1 MQEKPQENPYQFVED
16 ALMYE
21 GGRVSDHLICVRAN
35 NPSPMTYTG
44 TNTYVIA
51 AKLPAQ
57 HTDAAVP
64 AGGAVS
70 ATTAPAPTGAM
81 PVSTAPASA
90 TTAVAPTARIGTR
103 KQDAIL
109 PALCYVVDPGPG
121 GQHIYD
127 VLAALAQYNLTPS
140 AIIETHDHF
149 DHTEGTPELKEACE
163 RLRQA
168 PVPVLSRCTNTL
180 PDGKLCVEPG
190 APVVEIIS
198 LPGHSRD
205 SVGIAIPE
213 DKVALT
219 GDVVFKHGPT
229 VVYYPDGVLADY
241 LASLDTLDELVASGC
256 ATMFAPAHGW
266 PYDEPHRFIEATR
279 AHRLERLEQIDK
291 ALADGVEPDATALVN
306 AVYTDIDVR
315 LRPYAKKSVQ
325 AQLVYRGY
333 EVAE

>member
-16 ALMYE
+16 ALIYE

-51 AKLPAQ
+51 AQLPVQQA
-57 HTDAAVP
+57 DSSAA
-64 AGGAVS
+64 S
-70 ATTAPAPTGAM
+70 TTAAPGDPAPG
-81 PVSTAPASA
+81 APAR
-90 TTAVAPTARIGTR
+90 VGARP
-103 KQDAIL
+103 QDSVP
-109 PALCYVVDPGPG
+109 PALCYIVDPGPG

-149 DHTEGTPELKEACE
+149 DHTEGTPEMKEACE

-168 PVPVLSRCTNTL
+168 PVPVLSRRTNTL
-180 PDGKLCVEPG
+180 PDGMLCVEAG
-190 APVVEIIS
+190 APTVEIIS

-205 SVGIAIPE
+205 SIGIVIPE

-241 LASLDTLDELVASGC
+241 LASLDTLDALVTSGR

-279 AHRLERLEQIDK
+279 MHRFERLEQIDK

-306 AVYTDIDVR
+306 AVYTDIDAR

>member
-1 MQEKPQENPYQFVED
+1 MQENPYQFIED
-16 ALMYE
+16 ALIYE

-57 HTDAAVP
+57 RDGSP
-64 AGGAVS
+64 S
-70 ATTAPAPTGAM
+70 K
-81 PVSTAPASA
+81 APASVMSTMGQTHSVPLRA
-90 TTAVAPTARIGTR
+90 GARQ
-103 KQDAIL
+103 QDAVP
-109 PALCYVVDPGPG
+109 PALCYIVDPGPA

-127 VLAALAQYNLTPS
+127 VLAALAQYNLAPS

-149 DHTEGTPELKEACE
+149 DHTEGTAEMKEACE

-168 PVPVLSRCTNTL
+168 PVPVLSRRTQTL
-180 PDGKLCVEPG
+180 PDGLLRVESG
-190 APVVEIIS
+190 APVVEIVS
-198 LPGHSRD
+198 LPGHSHD
-205 SVGIAIPE
+205 SIGIMLSE
-213 DKVALT
+213 DKVVLT
-219 GDVVFKHGPT
+219 GDVVFKQGPT

-241 LASLDTLDELVASGC
+241 LATLDVLDELVASGR

-279 AHRLERLEQIDK
+279 AHRLERLEQINK
-291 ALADGVEPDATALVN
+291 ALADGVAPDAAALVN
-306 AVYTDIDVR
+306 AVYTDIDAR

-333 EVAE
+333 EVTE

>member
-1 MQEKPQENPYQFVED
+1 MQEKPQKNPYQFVED

-57 HTDAAVP
+57 HTDAS
-64 AGGAVS
+64 AGA
-70 ATTAPAPTGAM
+70 AP
-81 PVSTAPASA
+81 
-90 TTAVAPTARIGTR
+90 TAVAATPATPARIGTR
-103 KQDAIL
+103 KQDAVP
-109 PALCYVVDPGPG
+109 PALCYVVDPGPA
-121 GQHIYD
+121 GQHTYE

-149 DHTEGTPELKEACE
+149 DHTEGTPEMKEACE

-168 PVPVLSRCTNTL
+168 PVPVLSRRTNTL

-205 SVGIAIPE
+205 SVGIVIPE

-241 LASLDTLDELVASGC
+241 LASLDTLDELVASGRV
-256 ATMFAPAHGW
+256 TTFAPAHGW

-279 AHRLERLEQIDK
+279 AHRLERLEQIDE

-306 AVYTDIDVR
+306 AVYTDIDAR

-325 AQLVYRGY
+325 AQLVYRGF